1 MAQQPDPG
9 QQAQAPRRG
18 PPGAFRG
25 LWLRVY
31 ALVFVLYQVTALAG
45 AIWWLV
51 GAIRTGGGGV
61 PGLLGAYALLVV
73 PAGFGAAL
81 LLSVPLAGLWM
92 ALARASG
99 WQGPAPIVSE
109 SSIRRCA
116 ACRYELTGIRSE
128 RCPECGA
135 PLAPAPT
142 DPAAG

>member
-1 MAQQPDPG
+1 MAEPSTAQQS
-9 QQAQAPRRG
+9 PRVAGART
-18 PPGAFRG
+18 PGAFRG

-51 GAIRTGGGGV
+51 GAIRAGGGGV

-81 LLSVPLAGLWM
+81 LLSVPLAGLWL

-109 SSIRRCA
+109 SSIRRCG